1 MTGQLVG
8 EVLAASQRL
17 REQGLSERGFH
28 ALVAIAEKS
37 STVSRQGSVRW
48 NHIRDGLYGASLSTA
63 KRAVKD
69 LKDAGLIRVIK
80 RGFNNQ
86 NGRACAPIYEM
97 TPLTERV
104 TQMNHSPSHRAGQT
118 EERTGHIRERTGH
131 PGDPLD
137 GSIDGPIDKRER
149 PPSATTLALSPR
161 FPVADDLEP
170 STYCDAHMP
179 YGTGESCRRCKT
191 HRINHERWLQRNP
204 HRAIAINAK
213 PHKLRAL
220 AELAAEV
227 REIETADLCRLC
239 DHGWVIGDDG
249 TPLDPVV
256 RCPHCGPAAIA
267 AEARL

>member
-1 MTGQLVG
+1 
-8 EVLAASQRL
+8 
-17 REQGLSERGFH
+17 LSERGFH

-37 STVSRQGSVRW
+37 STESRQGSVRW

-63 KRAVKD
+63 KRAVRD
-69 LKDAGLIRVIK
+69 LKEAGLIRVVK

-97 TPLTERV
+97 APLTERI
-104 TQMNHSPSHRAGQT
+104 TQVNHSRSQRTGQI
-118 EERTGHIRERTGH
+118 EKRMGHIRDRTGH

-137 GSIDGPIDKRER
+137 GSIDGSIDERER
-149 PPSATTLALSPR
+149 PPSTTNPALSQISPIS
-161 FPVADDLEP
+161 DDLEP
-170 STYCDAHMP
+170 PPHCDAHMP

-204 HRAIAINAK
+204 HRANARNGK

-220 AELAAEV
+220 AELAAET
-227 REIETADLCRLC
+227 RGIELTNACRHC
-239 DHGWVIGDDG
+239 DHGWLIGDDG

-256 RCPHCGPAAIA
+256 RCPHCRPAIITNQ
-267 AEARL
+267 AR